1 MGQVFV
7 GAGPRACPTN
17 KWQQTN
23 GQPQGV
29 APTTMS
35 LSDIVHRF
43 KTLTTKQYTDEIKIN
58 HVSCPR
64 NSFWNMSMKNYII
77 TILVGFAIL
86 IKFIILLR
94 IVFRFHDRLGHGQGL
109 KSRINNILII

>member
-1 MGQVFV
+1 MNDSGIELILDFNFIDITQ
-7 GAGPRACPTN
+7 
-17 KWQQTN
+17 K

-43 KTLTTKQYTDEIKIN
+43 KTLTTKQYTDGVKIN

-64 NSFWNMSMKNYII
+64 NPF
-77 TILVGFAIL
+77 
-86 IKFIILLR
+86 
-94 IVFRFHDRLGHGQGL
+94 
-109 KSRINNILII
+109 